1 MKKSILVLLA
11 AAAAVPL
18 FAAPQMDDEAAAYI
32 KTLIEKGK
40 NYRRRL
46 DKTYFF
52 TRGQL
57 KYGLERKDYLRR
69 WSDRPL
75 MQESGFAEKG
85 SNAEN
90 NYDGKFSENG
100 FINHNTYIAESK
112 LLEKFHFAGFAFFA
126 TSSGR
131 LDILNHA
138 GAPGTGNIKLF
149 GEVTTRGLSNP
160 ARAQRVH
167 DYAKRALKNKH
178 VFRANGKIVVTSY
191 PASDEKTIPLW
202 VRTKEE
208 FKKLYG
214 DNFLFVPYVSLR
226 LPPTGKNNTYTKA
239 DIVKMENR
247 LRNYLRVLDG
257 FYHNS
262 PPFRERRY
270 YWEMD
275 RELLIPII
283 HSVMS
288 EAEFKDKLLIWG
300 TKVGHMN
307 CHRQSYGID
316 AFNTDTLRGTV
327 GAAVLAKADMINCVE
342 WDEENENT
350 SFRPMTM
357 TGFSTLRICRA
368 FEQMANSG
376 KFSPLPGDDLSIPN
390 VVLSYPRV
398 VVAGQLIE
406 VEVANIPDNSRKEA
420 MQVSVGF
427 KDNNGK
433 IVWQSETRKLDHAS
447 VCAEV
452 FNIQSEKVIEHR
464 FLNPFVTV
472 DGKCY
477 DDGFY
482 PLEVR
487 SWWHWDYLYAKHVLR
502 DMPKGVKVDF
512 GFSKP
517 DKHGLTDIKVKV
529 SSPEDI
535 RSIEIIT
542 GDNVVIYSH
551 DKNGVS
557 KFRESAERAAF
568 RISLQGAH
576 GNVLMLNGKVKLLN
590 APELD
595 RFPMPGKRSKSQS
608 KHEWIFDNFSLTS
621 RPIHYFISIPR
632 KDLDNA
638 ALEVDLPGITKQKT
652 IIKLADIQNL
662 GSYSIAGKHSSQF
675 AVVRNN
681 QQEVMPDVLG
691 GKNYEFTVPVR
702 ADAPEAGY
710 LVQVID
716 RNYRMYRSKKVSPF
730 TLSGE
735 KVKYG
740 VVSVGSNTPGVAE
753 ADKALLKPLTY
764 DFSDRNGAILKSS
777 LGSRFD
783 GILSGHVPLATGFG
797 WGESGYGNSIAAE
810 YLRRGKILEYAYP
823 TREKIDGQDA
833 LVFKGGQYVSLP
845 IGIVP
850 AFGSYEIEMDVY
862 VDKKDGTQTLLT
874 GTQKAF
880 TFSLKN
886 RVPVM
891 RIFCNGIAGGVRS
904 ASGPRLKPWHWN
916 KVKVRFNQRE
926 LVVSV
931 NGVSGKPVK
940 VHGYQRYPR
949 ATVIGASER
958 GEFFHGKI
966 RNFKITPHA
975 L

>member
-1 MKKSILVLLA
+1 MKKSILFLLA
-11 AAAAVPL
+11 VAATVPL
-18 FAAPQMDDEAAAYI
+18 FAERLVDDEAAAYL
-32 KTLIEKGK
+32 KTLAEKGR

-52 TRGQL
+52 SRAQL

-75 MQESGFAEKG
+75 MQQSSLAKG
-85 SNAEN
+85 SSATES
-90 NYDGKFSENG
+90 NYSGQFPEKG
-100 FINHNTYIAESK
+100 FINHGSYILESN
-112 LLEKFHFAGFAFFA
+112 LLEKFNFAGFAFFVQA
-126 TSSGR
+126 TGR
-131 LDILNHA
+131 LDIFRHA
-138 GAPGTGNIKLF
+138 GTPGTGNIKLLAEF
-149 GEVTTRGLSNP
+149 VYRTKLSP
-160 ARAQRVH
+160 DKEKRRHDFARL
-167 DYAKRALKNKH
+167 ALKNQH
-178 VFRANGKIVVTSY
+178 AFRANGKIVITSY
-191 PASDEKTIPLW
+191 PATDEKSLPGWQRI
-202 VRTKEE
+202 KAE

-239 DIVKMENR
+239 DIIKMENR

-257 FYHNS
+257 FYNNT

-270 YWEMD
+270 YGRID
-275 RELLIPII
+275 REILIPII

-288 EAEFKDKLLIWG
+288 EAEFRDKLLVWG

-327 GAAVLAKADMINCVE
+327 EAAVLAKADIVNCVE

-350 SFRPMTM
+350 CFRPMTM

-376 KFSPLPGDDLSIPN
+376 KFSPLPGDDLTIPN

-406 VEVANIPDNSRKEA
+406 VEVANIPDNSRNKT

-427 KDNNGK
+427 KDNSGR
-433 IVWQSETRKLDHAS
+433 IVWQSETRRLDHAS

-452 FNIQSEKVIEHR
+452 FAIQSEKVLAHR
-464 FLNPFVTV
+464 FLNPFVIV
-472 DGKCY
+472 DGKSY

-482 PLEVR
+482 PLEIR
-487 SWWHWDYLYAKHVLR
+487 TWWHWDYLYAKHVLR

-512 GFSKP
+512 SFSKP
-517 DKHGLTDIKVKV
+517 DRHGLTDINVKV
-529 SSPEDI
+529 SSPEDL
-535 RSIEIIT
+535 RSIEIIS
-542 GDNVVIYSH
+542 GDNMVIYSH
-551 DKNGVS
+551 DNNGGS
-557 KFRESAERAAF
+557 KFRESADRAAF
-568 RISLQGAH
+568 RISLQGAF
-576 GNVLMLNGKVKLLN
+576 GYQFKLNGSIKLLN
-590 APELD
+590 IPEMD
-595 RFPMPGKRSKSQS
+595 IYPGPGKHSPSKY
-608 KHEWIFDNFSLTS
+608 ELTLKDFTLS
-621 RPIHYFISIPR
+621 NRPVHYFISFPR
-632 KDLDNA
+632 KFLDKA
-638 ALEVDLPGITKQKT
+638 AIEVDLPGVTQKKT
-652 IIKLADIQNL
+652 VIKLADIQKI
-662 GSYSIAGKHSSQF
+662 GSYGIAGKHSSQF
-675 AVVRNN
+675 VVVRNN

-691 GKNYEFTVPVR
+691 GKNYEFSVPVR
-702 ADAPEAGY
+702 ADVPEAGF

-716 RNYRMYRSKKVSPF
+716 RNYRMYRSKKISPF
-730 TLSGE
+730 VLSGE
-735 KVKYG
+735 KVKFG
-740 VVSVGSNTPGVAE
+740 VISAGSDSPGIAE
-753 ADKALLKPLTY
+753 ADKALLRPVIY
-764 DFSDRNGAILKSS
+764 DFSGRNGAILKCS
-777 LGSRFD
+777 LGSRLD

-797 WGESGYGNSIAAE
+797 WGESAYGNSMSAE
-810 YLRRGKILEYAYP
+810 YLIKGKTLENATP
-823 TREKIDGQDA
+823 SREKIDGQDV
-833 LVFKGGQYVSLP
+833 LVFRGGQYASLP
-845 IGIVP
+845 IGILP
-850 AFGSYEIEMDVY
+850 PYGSYEVEMEVY
-862 VDKKDGTQTLLT
+862 MNKKDGVQTLLT
-874 GTQKAF
+874 GTNKAF
-880 TFSLKN
+880 TFSLRN

-891 RIFCNGIAGGVRS
+891 RIYCNGIEGGIRS
-904 ASGPRLKPWHWN
+904 AIGPRLKPWHWN
-916 KVKVRFNQRE
+916 KIKVRFNQRE